1 MKIVP
6 HLVEVWFSLWER
18 NHKEMVMKRLSWF
31 LAAWL
36 ALPLT
41 VMGNVQQEKPVSL
54 VFHDT
59 PVSLI
64 LQALAEYQQLN
75 LVAGEGVNGN
85 LTLRLDNV
93 PWQQALAVVL
103 RMGKLTMTIEGNVM
117 MVSPEPDEQEKQRR
131 QQVLAQQLPL
141 ENLTIT
147 LQNAEAIDIAQSLDS
162 QRGKLLTERGSVV
175 VDKRT
180 NALLLRDTAQ
190 ALAQIKSWVAE
201 MDAPLEQVQ
210 LAAHIVTISS
220 ENLRELGVRWGL
232 SAEEQPAK
240 ALRINNFSVDLPIE
254 NSPAAAGFH
263 LARISG
269 RILDL
274 ELSALEQENEVEII
288 ASPRLLTA
296 HQQTASIKQGT
307 EIPYEVSSGAS
318 GATSVEFKEAVLGM
332 EVTPKILPNG
342 RITLTLQISQNMP
355 GRSIKQ
361 GAGEALAIDK
371 QEIKTQ
377 VTVKNGETIVLGGIF
392 QRQSTHG
399 ADKVPGVGDVP
410 LLGSLFK
417 HSSKQHKRRELV
429 IFITP
434 TLIKV

>member
-1 MKIVP
+1 MKGYQWL
-6 HLVEVWFSLWER
+6 LVW
-18 NHKEMVMKRLSWF
+18 
-31 LAAWL
+31 WL

-41 VMGNVQQEKPVSL
+41 VMASVQQEKPVSL
-54 VFHDT
+54 AFHDT

-64 LQALAEYQQLN
+64 LQALAEYQDLN
-75 LVAGEGVNGN
+75 LVAAEGVDTN

-93 PWQQALAVVL
+93 PWQQALAIVL
-103 RMGKLTMTIEGNVM
+103 RMGKLTMTLEGNVM
-117 MVSPEPDEQEKQRR
+117 MVFPQPDEQELLR
-131 QQVLAQQLPL
+131 QQRALAQREPL
-141 ENLTIT
+141 HNLTIT
-147 LQNAEAIDIAQSLDS
+147 LQNAEASEIAQSLES
-162 QRGKLLTERGSVV
+162 QRGKILTERGSVV

-180 NALLLRDTAQ
+180 NALLLRDTQQ
-190 ALAQIKSWVAE
+190 ALAQLKTWVAE
-201 MDAPLEQVQ
+201 MDTPLEQVQ

-232 SAEEQPAK
+232 AAEERPAK
-240 ALRINNFSVDLPIE
+240 TLRIDNFSVGLPVE
-254 NSPAAAGFH
+254 NSAITAGFH

-274 ELSALEQENEVEII
+274 ELSALEQENQVEII

-296 HQQTASIKQGT
+296 HLQTASIKQGT
-307 EIPYEVSSGAS
+307 EIPYEVSSGSS
-318 GATSVEFKEAVLGM
+318 GATSIEFKDAVLGM

-361 GAGEALAIDK
+361 GEGEALAIDK

-392 QRQSTHG
+392 QRQSTQA

-410 LLGSLFK
+410 LLGTLFK
-417 HSSKQHKRRELV
+417 RSSKQHKRRELV

>member
-1 MKIVP
+1 
-6 HLVEVWFSLWER
+6 
-18 NHKEMVMKRLSWF
+18 MV
-31 LAAWL
+31 
-36 ALPLT
+36 
-41 VMGNVQQEKPVSL
+41 
-54 VFHDT
+54 
-59 PVSLI
+59 

-75 LVAGEGVNGN
+75 LVAAEGVSGN
-85 LTLRLDNV
+85 LTLRLENV

-103 RMGKLTMTIEGNVM
+103 RMGKLTMTLDGNVM
-117 MVSPEPDEQEKQRR
+117 LVFPEPDEQEQQR
-131 QQVLAQQLPL
+131 QQQALAQQLPL
-141 ENLTIT
+141 HNLTIM
-147 LQNAEAIDIAQSLDS
+147 LQNAEAGEIAQSLDG

-175 VDKRT
+175 VDKRI

-190 ALAQIKSWVAE
+190 ALAQLKAWVME
-201 MDAPLEQVQ
+201 MDTPLEQVQ

-232 SAEEQPAK
+232 AADEKPQQS
-240 ALRINNFSVDLPIE
+240 LRIDNFNIGLPVE
-254 NSPAAAGFH
+254 NGAITAGFH

-307 EIPYEVSSGAS
+307 EIPYEVSSGTS

-342 RITLTLQISQNMP
+342 RITLTLQISQNTP

-361 GAGEALAIDK
+361 GAGETLAIDK

-377 VTVKNGETIVLGGIF
+377 VTVKTGETIVLGGIF
-392 QRQSTHG
+392 QQQNVNG
-399 ADKVPGVGDVP
+399 ANKVPGVGDVP
-410 LLGSLFK
+410 WLGSLFK

-434 TLIKV
+434 TLLKV

>member
-1 MKIVP
+1 MKGYGWL
-6 HLVEVWFSLWER
+6 LVG
-18 NHKEMVMKRLSWF
+18 
-31 LAAWL
+31 WL
-36 ALPLT
+36 VLPLA
-41 VMGNVQQEKPVSL
+41 VMANVQQEKPVSL
-54 VFHDT
+54 AFHDT

-64 LQALAEYQQLN
+64 LQALAEYQELN
-75 LVAGEGVNGN
+75 LVAAEGVDTN

-103 RMGKLTMTIEGNVM
+103 RMGKLTMTLEGNVM
-117 MVSPEPDEQEKQRR
+117 MVFPLPDEQEVLRR
-131 QQVLAQQLPL
+131 QRALAQQEPL
-141 ENLTIT
+141 HNLTIT
-147 LQNAEAIDIAQSLDS
+147 LQNAEASEIAQSLES
-162 QRGKLLTERGSVV
+162 QRGKILTERGSVV

-190 ALAQIKSWVAE
+190 ALTQLKTWVAE
-201 MDAPLEQVQ
+201 MDTPLEQVQ

-232 SAEEQPAK
+232 AAEERPAK
-240 ALRINNFSVDLPIE
+240 TLRIDNFSVGLPVE
-254 NSPAAAGFH
+254 NSAITAGFH

-274 ELSALEQENEVEII
+274 ELSALEQENQVEII

-296 HQQTASIKQGT
+296 HLQTASIKQGT
-307 EIPYEVSSGAS
+307 EIPYEVSSGSS
-318 GATSVEFKEAVLGM
+318 GATSIEFKDAVLGM
-332 EVTPKILPNG
+332 EVTPRILPNG

-361 GAGEALAIDK
+361 GEGEALAIDK

-377 VTVKNGETIVLGGIF
+377 VTVKDGETIVLGGIF
-392 QRQSTHG
+392 QRQSTQA
-399 ADKVPGVGDVP
+399 ADKVPIVGDIP

-417 HSSKQHKRRELV
+417 HSNQQHKRRELV